1 MHEKTEDEDHSV
13 GLNIVMN
20 YVEKRRVSHTHT
32 HTHTHTHSH
41 SELQAPTHTVF
52 LVNQTQR

>member
-32 HTHTHTHSH
+32 HSHTLT
-41 SELQAPTHTVF
+41 L
-52 LVNQTQR
+52 